1 MSYGETIMKKL
12 GILGLG
18 HMGMAIA
25 KGALTILPADAIAVY
40 GHGEEKMKTA
50 ASLGLCIAES
60 GADLCQK
67 AHMVIIAVRPQNI
80 PDLLQE
86 LEDTAPECLLTVAA
100 GIPIR
105 RFTDVFGEIPV
116 IRAMPNTPLQYQS
129 GATALCHNEACR
141 ADDFKMAMDLFSA
154 MGCAY
159 EITEDHMC
167 DIIAV
172 NGSTPAY
179 FYYLIECLLEDAKRR
194 GIDEHAARDLLIQTM
209 IGSGIIL
216 KNNPDKPVGQFV
228 DAVCSKGGTT
238 IEAIQVL
245 KDGRFEELIRR
256 ADDACIKR
264 AEELGK

>member
-1 MSYGETIMKKL
+1 MKKL

-25 KGALTILPADAIAVY
+25 KGALNILPPEEIVVY
-40 GHGEEKMKTA
+40 GHGREKMETA
-50 ASLGLCIAES
+50 ASLGLCTAENP
-60 GADLCQK
+60 ADLCQK
-67 AHMVIIAVRPQNI
+67 AHMVILAVRPQNI
-80 PDLLQE
+80 AGLLEE
-86 LEDTAPECLLTVAA
+86 LSDVVPECLLTVAA
-100 GIPIR
+100 GVPIR
-105 RFTDVFGEIPV
+105 RFTGVFGEIPV

-129 GATALCHNEACR
+129 GATALCHNEACPQE
-141 ADDFKMAMDLFSA
+141 DFRMAMELFSA

-159 EITEDHMC
+159 EITEAHMC

-179 FYYLIECLLEDAKRR
+179 FYYLIECLLDDAKRR
-194 GIDEHAARDLLIQTM
+194 GIDEQAARDLLVQTM

-228 DAVCSKGGTT
+228 DEVCSKGGTT

-245 KDGRFEELIRR
+245 KDGGFEDLIRK
-256 ADDACIKR
+256 ADDACIRR